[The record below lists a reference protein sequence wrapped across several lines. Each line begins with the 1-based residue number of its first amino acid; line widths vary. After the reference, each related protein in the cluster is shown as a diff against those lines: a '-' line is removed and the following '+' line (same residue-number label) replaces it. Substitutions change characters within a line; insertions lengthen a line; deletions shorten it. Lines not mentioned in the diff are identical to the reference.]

1 MPPIETVQ
9 FPWEGRDIGL
19 LSRGESPNST
29 IGDLARLQ
37 ALNEKRA
44 SPEARFVS
52 GSYWQRRPARPLEI
66 IRLGTI
72 AWWSYFFDILTASP
86 ETVAGPAGC
95 TNVTKKTWLPSLLM
109 VKFWDK
115 PGGTEFI

>member
-1 MPPIETVQ
+1 MD
-9 FPWEGRDIGL
+9 RDILPLDIHGSQDSHRPDNADGYAS
-19 LSRGESPNST
+19 SR
-29 IGDLARLQ
+29 R
-37 ALNEKRA
+37 KRA
-44 SPEARFVS
+44 SLEARFVS
-52 GSYWQRRPARPLEI
+52 GSYWHRRPARPLEI

-95 TNVTKKTWLPSLLM
+95 TIVRKKTSLPSLLM

-115 PGGTEFI
+115 PSGTEFI